1 MRNHFYHEEG
11 GGTAVAV
18 QASNQVGV
26 GIIGAGNMG
35 RLHASNLAKGI
46 PNAKLVAVSDVLEE
60 PAKKLAAEFGVT
72 NVFADY
78 LRLVENREV
87 QAVVIATP
95 TLQKPQIVKFASEV
109 GKHIFC
115 EKPIATT
122 FHEGEQV
129 LKSSQKSPAKFQ
141 VGYQRRF
148 DPLHVKV
155 KETIDSGEIGNI
167 VLVKSNTRD
176 PLPNPAQWPDLKGS
190 GGIFFETCSQDYDV
204 VRWLCG
210 SEVSRV
216 EAEGSLRSQPDQHT
230 VITNLYL
237 ANGVVAQVDAS
248 RMAGY
253 GYDVRVEV
261 VGTKGA
267 IFTRPDAAS
276 DIRVLK
282 GSQEAVTTYR
292 GHADRFKEA
301 YRLEMKSFI
310 DSIVKDEDTKAT
322 AQDGRAAVEIA
333 AAARKSMLEGK
344 AVNLPL

>member
-1 MRNHFYHEEG
+1 M
-11 GGTAVAV
+11 AA

-26 GIIGAGNMG
+26 GIIGAGKMG
-35 RLHASNLAKGI
+35 RVHAANLAKSI
-46 PNAKLVAVSDVLEE
+46 PHAKLVAVSDVLEDA
-60 PAKKLAAEFGVT
+60 AKKLAAEHGVT
-72 NVFADY
+72 NVFTDY

-95 TLQKPQIVKFASEV
+95 TLLKPQIVKFASEV

-122 FHEGEQV
+122 FHDAEQV

-141 VGYQRRF
+141 VGYQKRF

-155 KETIDSGEIGNI
+155 KGTIDSGEIGNI

-176 PLPNPAQWPDLKGS
+176 PLPNPAQWPDLKSS
-190 GGIFFETCSQDYDV
+190 GGIFFDTCSHDYDL

-210 SEVSRV
+210 SEVGRV
-216 EAEGSLRSQPDQHT
+216 EAEGSPRSQPDQHT

-248 RMAGY
+248 RMSSY

-282 GSQEAVTTYR
+282 GSQEAVATY
-292 GHADRFKEA
+292 GWYADRFRDA
-301 YRLEMKSFI
+301 YRLEMESFV

-322 AQDGRAAVEIA
+322 AQDGKAAVEIA